1 MVDGILKPLLDDDN
15 FGGTFIDLYSF
26 RDAIR
31 KYYPIV
37 TYYNCF
43 GPSDNEIPS
52 LKSYDIEDR
61 ILAGDGIRNYYGG
74 ICSVGFWARRQ
85 PDNFIATAGHCH
97 TSRSYYLRPWNST
110 PTALIGRMKN
120 YFKEPIDFDIIPV
133 SSNGAHL
140 CLSGV
145 ISHVKCGY
153 VLALNGFTSDGI
165 YFRGNL
171 FVVSLRS
178 IPGDSGGSIFSY
190 KNLMDVSLNGILT
203 GGLNNFYDNIN
214 GIIGVITISSILK
227 EVKNLEVVTAP

>member
-15 FGGTFIDLYSF
+15 FGGTFID
-26 RDAIR
+26 
-31 KYYPIV
+31 
-37 TYYNCF
+37 CF

-61 ILAGDGIRNYYGG
+61 ILAGDGIRDYYGG
-74 ICSVGFWARRQ
+74 NCSVGFWARRQ
-85 PDNFIATAGHCH
+85 PNENFIATAGHCH
-97 TSRSYYLRPWNST
+97 TSGSYYLVPWNST

-120 YFKEPIDFDIIPV
+120 YFKEPIDFGLINIEHSDVQPVPSVRNTDSARYKELPIKDIIPV

-145 ISHVKCGY
+145 KSHVKCGY

-171 FVVSLRS
+171 FVVNLRS
-178 IPGDSGGSIFSY
+178 IQGDSGGSIFSY
-190 KNLMDVSLNGILT
+190 KNLMD
-203 GGLNNFYDNIN
+203 
-214 GIIGVITISSILK
+214 
-227 EVKNLEVVTAP
+227 